1 MVGGYLISRENKM
14 YKCECRAW
22 KFQKGVAKNDRTCK
36 HIKELHAAG
45 GAADPRHWT
54 VAVAAPVPSRK
65 HGTAPADSTQ
75 TKKQKTSAVD
85 LTADDSNLGLPTAAE
100 RTDELFPILSS
111 LASSWGPH
119 TPSISLTNKAAYTDC
134 TVSTPGGS
142 MFAVSWRSWTRILT
156 RRIFPVQSLTTLC
169 HSLCTSPELPTLPEY
184 DDERFQ
190 EFMLKFGPGVD
201 RFQVTSNDDCTR
213 QVTSSSPTPVNSVYW
228 SASLWLDG
236 HWHITA
242 CCRCVSQ

>member
-22 KFQKGVAKNDRTCK
+22 KFQKGVTKNDRTCK
-36 HIKELHAAG
+36 HTKELHAAG

-54 VAVAAPVPSRK
+54 VAAPVPSRK

-75 TKKQKTSAVD
+75 TKRQKTSAVD

-111 LASSWGPH
+111 LASSWGPQ
-119 TPSISLTNKAAYTDC
+119 TTVNITSISLTNKAAYTDC

-142 MFAVSWRSWTRILT
+142 MFAVSWRAGGCGIDDVEAGEAFMEEHPDEEDFPGAVFSALCLAPHQSCPPYTRV
-156 RRIFPVQSLTTLC
+156 R
-169 HSLCTSPELPTLPEY
+169 
-184 DDERFQ
+184 
-190 EFMLKFGPGVD
+190 
-201 RFQVTSNDDCTR
+201 
-213 QVTSSSPTPVNSVYW
+213 
-228 SASLWLDG
+228 
-236 HWHITA
+236 
-242 CCRCVSQ
+242 